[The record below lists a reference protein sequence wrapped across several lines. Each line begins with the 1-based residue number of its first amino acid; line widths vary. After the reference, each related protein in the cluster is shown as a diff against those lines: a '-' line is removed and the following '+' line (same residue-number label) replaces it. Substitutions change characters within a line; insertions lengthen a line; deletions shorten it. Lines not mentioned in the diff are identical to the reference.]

1 MSARQCVSERAVRL
15 LYEAAAEGNAAR
27 VKKVV
32 DRAHAHGRV
41 FDRSAVAS
49 ALDIAATRG
58 DMEIVTAL
66 VDVLDGDV
74 GATDESSLA
83 FADVFSTAVK
93 QVQPEVAEVLLP
105 FAYRKA
111 DTIDSAFFYGLED
124 AARCA
129 YGSGVLAD
137 EYDEHHEPRSRTVV
151 DQKRVRDRFRRLV
164 LLMIDYVRDNRD
176 RFTPQALL
184 RCGFVLVRVRRTVER
199 PYCAYG
205 RPAVDGR
212 DALLDDLE
220 EWC

>member
-1 MSARQCVSERAVRL
+1 MSARQCVSERVVGRL
-15 LYEAAAEGNAAR
+15 YDAAAAGNADR

-32 DRAHAHGRV
+32 DCAHAHGRV
-41 FDRSAVAS
+41 FDSSAVSS

-58 DMEIVTAL
+58 DMKIVTAL
-66 VDVLDGDV
+66 VDVLIGDV
-74 GATDESSLA
+74 GAADSSLA
-83 FADVFSTAVK
+83 FADAFSTAVK

-111 DTIDSAFFYGLED
+111 DTIDSVFFYGLEH

-129 YGSGVLAD
+129 YGSGVLTD

-164 LLMIDYVRDNRD
+164 LLMIDYVRDNCD
-176 RFTPQALL
+176 RFTPQARVSGRQALAI
-184 RCGFVLVRVRRTVER
+184 VRRTVER

-205 RPAVDGR
+205 RPAVDGH
-212 DALLDDLE
+212 DALLDDLK